1 MGLFWNRKEPRT
13 GEVAEL
19 RAELAALRKEFHTL
33 RDEVQEDMERAY
45 RHRKAV
51 EAQARRDA
59 KEAAGAPGRAPSPG
73 GAVEGSAL
81 PPSLWGAKRRRLLRS
96 LRPPMNGTEEEE

>member
-1 MGLFWNRKEPRT
+1 MGLFLNRKQAPT
-13 GEVAEL
+13 GELAEL

-45 RHRKAV
+45 RHRKAA

-59 KEAAGAPGRAPSPG
+59 KEAAGAPGTAAFPGASGQAPPSP
-73 GAVEGSAL
+73 
-81 PPSLWGAKRRRLLRS
+81 LWGAKRRRFLRS
-96 LRPPMNGTEEEE
+96 VHQDNGSEPE